1 MKKTFHVTEGEKDLR
16 STHERMVAHLEN
28 TPLGVI
34 EWNSNLQPT
43 VWSKRAEDIFGW
55 SREEV
60 IENHTTA
67 YQLVHPDDLPWVS
80 LLIQQLLT
88 GIEKKNTIQCRVATK
103 NKQVIWCEWYN
114 SVSKNE
120 NGNVSTISSFVQNI
134 TARKATEAVLQDCTD
149 RYELL
154 SKATND
160 AIWDWDIEHDLVV
173 WNHGIQTLFGYPEGN
188 VQSWKTWVKDK
199 VHPEDYSRV
208 STEIADI
215 FAKKLTN
222 WNSHYQY
229 LCADGVYK
237 HVQDRAY
244 VIYNAAGNP
253 ERMIGAMQDITRQK
267 GYMEEIERLSLVA
280 SKTTTAVAI
289 TDPEDKIEWVNQ
301 AFINLTGFTLSEV
314 QGKKQESFLQGP
326 ETDLFT
332 VQQIGAKLKQ
342 HKDILEEIVN
352 YSKTGR
358 KYWAR
363 LSVTPVF
370 DDHQK
375 IKHFISIQTDITAQK
390 DFERNITAI
399 ARELSGLIENANTPI
414 FGMDR
419 NGYINEWNKVTAE
432 LTGYSKNEVLGKKL
446 LNNVVKETHRETSRI
461 VLDHAFREQ
470 PVRNLEIPMITKD
483 NRELI
488 ILLNATARRNSA
500 GEIIGILMVGQD
512 ITELIEYR
520 KNLENKVQER
530 TLKLNE
536 ALSKEKELVELKSKF
551 ISIASHEFRTPLSTI
566 SLIAGILR
574 KHKEKLSTHEFNT
587 KLDTLEKQVGH
598 MTYLLDDIAT
608 MGRVDADRIKIH
620 LNAITIADFFEQA
633 VSDVQQSTS
642 THKIKLKITSSEKI
656 IKSDEKLLKNIVNN
670 LLTNA
675 IKFSPTSASVS
686 INIMCTPEALTLE
699 VKDSG
704 IGIAKEDLP
713 SVFTSFYRGSNVGT
727 IQGTGLGLSIVKKAV
742 TLLRGDIQIHTKS
755 GQGTKISVT
764 LPL

>member
-1 MKKTFHVTEGEKDLR
+1 MKKAFHITESEKNLR
-16 STHERMVAHLEN
+16 STHERMVVHLEN

-34 EWNSNLQPT
+34 EWNSDLQAT

-88 GIEKKNTIQCRVATK
+88 GIEKKNTIQCRVITK

-120 NGNVSTISSFVQNI
+120 NGTVSTISSFVQDI

-149 RYELL
+149 RYDLL
-154 SKATND
+154 AKATND

-173 WNHGIQTLFGYPEGN
+173 WNHGIETLFGYPEGN

-199 VHPEDYSRV
+199 VHPEDYNRISA
-208 STEIADI
+208 EIADI

-253 ERMIGAMQDITRQK
+253 ERMIGAMQDVTRQK

-280 SKTTTAVAI
+280 SKTTSAVVI

-301 AFINLTGFTLSEV
+301 AFISLTGYTLSEV
-314 QGKKQESFLQGP
+314 KGKKPGSFLQGP

-332 VQQIGAKLKQ
+332 VKRIGAKLK
-342 HKDILEEIVN
+342 HHEDILEELVN

-358 KYWAR
+358 KYWLR
-363 LSVTPVF
+363 LSITPVF
-370 DDHQK
+370 DDYQK
-375 IKHFISIQTDITAQK
+375 LKHFIAIQTDITAQK
-390 DFERNITAI
+390 DFESNITAI

-414 FGMDR
+414 FGTDR

-446 LNNVVKETHRETSRI
+446 LNNVVKDTHRERTGFVFDR
-461 VLDHAFREQ
+461 VFHEQ
-470 PVRNLEIPMITKD
+470 PARNLEVPMITKD
-483 NRELI
+483 NHELV

-500 GEIIGILMVGQD
+500 QEITGLLMVGQD
-512 ITELIEYR
+512 ITELSEYR
-520 KNLENKVQER
+520 KNLENKVQKR
-530 TLKLNE
+530 TQELNE

-574 KHKEKLSTHEFNT
+574 KHKEKISVHEFNT
-587 KLDTLEKQVGH
+587 KLDTLEKQVSN
-598 MTYLLDDIAT
+598 MTYLLDDIVI
-608 MGRVDADRIKIH
+608 MGKADADQIKIH
-620 LNAITIADFFEQA
+620 LDTITLADFFEQA
-633 VSDVQQSTS
+633 VSEVQQSTN
-642 THKIKLKITSSEKI
+642 THKIKLKITSSEEI
-656 IKSDEKLLKNIVNN
+656 ITMDEKLLKNIVSN

-675 IKFSPTSASVS
+675 VKFSPESTSVS
-686 INIMCTPEALTLE
+686 ISIMCTPERLTLK

-713 SVFTSFYRGSNVGT
+713 DVFTSFYRGSNVGT

-742 TLLRGDIQIHTKS
+742 TLLKGDIQIRSKN
-755 GQGTKISVT
+755 GQGTMFSVT